1 MYFLAA
7 ADPTEHVTDKI
18 LLKIG
23 DTPVL
28 TMHMIT
34 IVLVTIVFV
43 LAMMRAAKAIATGP
57 ESEGNDR
64 YLTKGKF
71 GQVIEALVIYLRNEM
86 LVPILGEAHTR
97 RYLPYL
103 MTVFFFI
110 LFNNLFGLL
119 PILDITHLAFG
130 HDAPMW
136 FGGTATANIM
146 VTGALAFLSFLL
158 IQIHGFRELGVK
170 GWLEH
175 LTGGLLK
182 EKWYIWPV
190 LIMVVPV
197 ELVGH
202 LIKPMALAIRLFA
215 NMVAGHT
222 LMAVLLGFGAA
233 AAKGGTGA
241 FGVGAITLV
250 SGVAAVLIT
259 FLELFVSFLQAFI
272 FMFLTA
278 VFISITS
285 HHDDEPEHG
294 ETEHDSSSTEAQL
307 EPAQA

>member
-1 MYFLAA
+1 MYFLAS

-28 TMHMIT
+28 TMHMVT
-34 IVLVTIVFV
+34 IVLVTILFV
-43 LAMMRAAKAIATGP
+43 WAMMQAAKAIATGP
-57 ESEGNDR
+57 ESQGNDR
-64 YLTKGKF
+64 YITKGKF
-71 GQVIEALVIYLRNEM
+71 GQIIETLVIYLRNEM
-86 LVPILGEAHTR
+86 LVPILGEDQTR
-97 RYLPYL
+97 KYMPYL

-119 PILDITHLAFG
+119 PILDITHLVFG
-130 HDAPMW
+130 SDAKTW
-136 FGGTATANIM
+136 IGGTATANIM
-146 VTGALAFLSFLL
+146 VTGALAFLSFGL
-158 IQIHGFRELGVK
+158 IQIHGFREMGVK

-222 LMAVLLGFGAA
+222 LMAVLLGFGAT
-233 AAKGGTGA
+233 AAKGGAGV

-259 FLELFVSFLQAFI
+259 FLELFVGFLQAFI

-278 VFISITS
+278 VFISMMS
-285 HHDDEPEHG
+285 HHDEEH
-294 ETEHDSSSTEAQL
+294 EHSENEQESSSAEAQL

>member
-1 MYFLAA
+1 MYFLAS

-28 TMHMIT
+28 TMHMVT

-43 LAMMRAAKAIATGP
+43 WAMMRAAKAIATGP

-64 YLTKGKF
+64 YITKGKF
-71 GQVIEALVIYLRNEM
+71 GQIIEALVIYLRNEM
-86 LVPILGEAHTR
+86 LVPILGEDQTR
-97 RYLPYL
+97 RYMPYL

-119 PILDITHLAFG
+119 PILDITHLVFG
-130 HDAPMW
+130 SDAKTW
-136 FGGTATANIM
+136 IGGTATANIM
-146 VTGALAFLSFLL
+146 VTGALAFLSFGL
-158 IQIHGFRELGVK
+158 IQVHGFREMGVK

-190 LIMVVPV
+190 LVMVVPV
-197 ELVGH
+197 ELIGH

-222 LMAVLLGFGAA
+222 LMAVLLGFGAT
-233 AAKGGTGA
+233 AAKGGSGA
-241 FGVGAITLV
+241 FAVGAITLV

-259 FLELFVSFLQAFI
+259 FLELFVGFLQAFI

-278 VFISITS
+278 VFISIMS
-285 HHDDEPEHG
+285 HHDEEHEHS
-294 ETEHDSSSTEAQL
+294 ETEHASSSAEAQL

>member
-7 ADPTEHVTDKI
+7 ADPTDHVTDKI

-28 TMHMIT
+28 TMHMVT
-34 IVLVTIVFV
+34 IVLVTIFFV
-43 LAMMRAAKAIATGP
+43 WAMMQAAKAIATGP

-71 GQVIEALVIYLRNEM
+71 GQIIEALVLYLRNEM
-86 LVPILGEAHTR
+86 LVPILGEVQTR

-119 PILDITHLAFG
+119 PILDITHLVFG
-130 HDAPMW
+130 SDAKTW
-136 FGGTATANIM
+136 IGGTATANIM
-146 VTGALAFLSFLL
+146 VTGALAFVSFVL

-175 LTGGLLK
+175 LTGGLLN

-190 LIMVVPV
+190 LLMVVPV
-197 ELVGH
+197 ELIGH

-233 AAKGGTGA
+233 AATGGSSA
-241 FGVGAITLV
+241 FGIGAITLV
-250 SGVAAVLIT
+250 SGVAAVIIT

-278 VFISITS
+278 VFVSIMS
-285 HHDDEPEHG
+285 HHDDEHEHENEQG
-294 ETEHDSSSTEAQL
+294 EESALEAV
-307 EPAQA
+307 AG

>member
-1 MYFLAA
+1 MYFLASG
-7 ADPTEHVTDKI
+7 DPTEHVTDKI

-28 TMHMIT
+28 TMHMVT

-43 LAMMRAAKAIATGP
+43 WAMVQAAKAIATGP

-64 YLTKGKF
+64 YITKGKF
-71 GQVIEALVIYLRNEM
+71 GQIIEALVIYLRNEM
-86 LVPILGEAHTR
+86 LVPILGEDQTR
-97 RYLPYL
+97 RYMPYL

-119 PILDITHLAFG
+119 PILDITHLVFG
-130 HDAPMW
+130 SDAKTW
-136 FGGTATANIM
+136 IGGTATANIM

-170 GWLEH
+170 GWMEH
-175 LTGGLLK
+175 LTGGLHK

-197 ELVGH
+197 EFFGH
-202 LIKPMALAIRLFA
+202 FIKPMALAIRLFA

-233 AAKGGTGA
+233 AVTGGSGA
-241 FGVGAITLV
+241 FGIGAITLV
-250 SGVAAVLIT
+250 SGVAAVIIT

-278 VFISITS
+278 VFISIMS
-285 HHDDEPEHG
+285 HHDDEHEHENEHG
-294 ETEHDSSSTEAQL
+294 E
-307 EPAQA
+307 EPAFEAVAG

>member
-7 ADPTEHVTDKI
+7 GDPTEHVTDKI
-18 LLKIG
+18 LLKVG
-23 DTPVL
+23 ETPVL
-28 TMHMIT
+28 TMHMVT
-34 IVLVTIVFV
+34 IVLVTILFV
-43 LAMMRAAKAIATGP
+43 WAMTQAAKAIATGP
-57 ESEGNDR
+57 ESQGNDR
-64 YLTKGKF
+64 YITKGKF
-71 GQVIEALVIYLRNEM
+71 AQIIETLVIYLRNEM
-86 LVPILGEAHTR
+86 LVPILGEDQTR
-97 RYLPYL
+97 RYMPYL

-119 PILDITHLAFG
+119 PILDITHLVFG
-130 HDAPMW
+130 SDAKTW
-136 FGGTATANIM
+136 VGGTATANIM
-146 VTGALAFLSFLL
+146 VTGALAFLSFGL
-158 IQIHGFRELGVK
+158 IQVHGFREMGIK

-197 ELVGH
+197 ELIGH

-222 LMAVLLGFGAA
+222 LMAVLLGFGAT
-233 AAKGGTGA
+233 AAKGGSGA
-241 FGVGAITLV
+241 FVVGAITLV

-259 FLELFVSFLQAFI
+259 FLELFVGFLQAFI

-278 VFISITS
+278 VFISIMS
-285 HHDDEPEHG
+285 HHEEEHEHSETEPE
-294 ETEHDSSSTEAQL
+294 SSSAEAQL

>member
-1 MYFLAA
+1 MYFLASG
-7 ADPTEHVTDKI
+7 DPTEHVTDKI

-28 TMHMIT
+28 TMHMVT
-34 IVLVTIVFV
+34 IVLVTIFFV
-43 LAMMRAAKAIATGP
+43 WAMTQAAKAIATGP
-57 ESEGNDR
+57 ESQGNDR
-64 YLTKGKF
+64 YITKGKF
-71 GQVIEALVIYLRNEM
+71 GQIIEALVIYLRNEM
-86 LVPILGEAHTR
+86 LVPILGEDQTR
-97 RYLPYL
+97 RYMPYL
-103 MTVFFFI
+103 MTVFFFV

-119 PILDITHLAFG
+119 PILDITHLVFG
-130 HDAPMW
+130 NDAKTW
-136 FGGTATANIM
+136 VGGTATANIM
-146 VTGALAFLSFLL
+146 VTGALAFLSFGL
-158 IQIHGFRELGVK
+158 IQIHGFREMGVK

-190 LIMVVPV
+190 LLMVVPV

-222 LMAVLLGFGAA
+222 LMAVLLGFGAT
-233 AAKGGTGA
+233 AAKGGSGA

-250 SGVAAVLIT
+250 SGIAAVLVT
-259 FLELFVSFLQAFI
+259 FLELFVGFLQAFI

-278 VFISITS
+278 VFISMMS
-285 HHDDEPEHG
+285 HHDEEHEHS
-294 ETEHDSSSTEAQL
+294 ETEHESSSAEAKL